1 MLRALDN
8 VINFEQNLRSV
19 VVRFLFVEPELYIF
33 RELLILNLLYLDL
46 SAEDVF
52 VAHSVH
58 QVNNKRLPV
67 IFDIEL
73 KRLLEDGGL
82 ATLHICLHHFISL
95 VHHHKTLL
103 DLIAYIFSPNHKNF
117 KDALWSLLA
126 VTLCILEF
134 YLVFL

>member
-19 VVRFLFVEPELYIF
+19 VVRFLFVEPELRTF
-33 RELLILNLLYLDL
+33 REVLILNLLYLDL

-52 VAHSVH
+52 VTHSVH
-58 QVNNKRLPV
+58 QVNHTWLPV
-67 IFDIEL
+67 IFDIKL

-82 ATLHICLHHFISL
+82 STLHICLHHFIRL
-95 VHHHKTLL
+95 VHHHETLL
-103 DLIAYIFSPNHKNF
+103 DLIPQIFSPNHKNCE
-117 KDALWSLLA
+117 DALKGLLA
-126 VTLCILEF
+126 VALGILEF